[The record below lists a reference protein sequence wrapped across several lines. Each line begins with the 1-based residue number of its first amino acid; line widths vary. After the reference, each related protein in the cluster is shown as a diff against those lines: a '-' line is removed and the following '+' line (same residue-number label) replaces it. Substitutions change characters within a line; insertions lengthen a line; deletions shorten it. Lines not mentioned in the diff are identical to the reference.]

1 MSKDHAAQYKIRK
14 EAFVSNLSGS
24 SLTEINLVTLVAAS
38 AVFLW
43 TALQARHS
51 LFTPYTPV
59 ALVADFLLNV
69 CAILFAITLYSSSP
83 LALTIFLI
91 TPGVVLLL
99 LAKPPDGRAW
109 KSKKP
114 TGAQPGP
121 RSAARVAIAAPTQPG
136 SKRPALVVRPFL
148 THYRGSMLVVTCLAI
163 LAVDFPIFPRRYAKV
178 ETWGTSLM
186 DLGVGSFVFSAGV
199 VSARAVVRAESDDHH
214 ASHPQ
219 SQSPSQSGHAR
230 KNNNN
235 FAARFVKALRHSVP
249 LFILG
254 LIRLYSVKGLDYAEH
269 VSEYGVH
276 WNFFFTLAL
285 LPPFVEISDTATR
298 RVFKSSEVFALVLTT
313 MYELVLDNTRLL
325 SYILISPR
333 GPDLLSKNRE
343 GVFSFAGYLAIFLCG
358 RGVGVP
364 LVRLNL
370 QRIQKE
376 QQQQHQHR
384 SEMEIGAESTR
395 RERISVLRD
404 LILRAV
410 AYAALYALS
419 TNLYTFN
426 LSVSRRLANL
436 PYVLWVVAFNTAQLS
451 LFGLVEAVGPAFS
464 YTPPTLPDED
474 ARQQDKKAAESENDG
489 QRQDE
494 SAAARTPTPTQK
506 AATSTILR
514 AFNSNG
520 LVTFLVA
527 NLLTGLVNLTFN
539 TLDMPPARAM
549 VLLIGYAV
557 AVTGVA
563 LGLDMSGVKIK
574 L

>member
-1 MSKDHAAQYKIRK
+1 MSKDPAAQYKIRK

-51 LFTPYTPV
+51 FFTPYTPI

-69 CAILFAITLYSSSP
+69 CAILFAITLYSSAP

-91 TPGVVLLL
+91 TPGILLL
-99 LAKPPDGRAW
+99 SLGAGAGRGNPSNGPATRP
-109 KSKKP
+109 KRP
-114 TGAQPGP
+114 TGGQPGP
-121 RSAARVAIAAPTQPG
+121 RSAASVAAPSRTASQTPT
-136 SKRPALVVRPFL
+136 LVVRPFL

-199 VSARAVVRAESDDHH
+199 VSARAIVRSGDD
-214 ASHPQ
+214 ASH
-219 SQSPSQSGHAR
+219 SPSGLARR
-230 KNNNN
+230 KNNNSTN

-249 LFILG
+249 LFVLG

-269 VSEYGVH
+269 VTEYGVH

-298 RVFKSSEVFALVLTT
+298 RVFKSYEVFALVLTVT
-313 MYELVLDNTRLL
+313 YELVLNNTTLL

-343 GVFSFAGYLAIFLCG
+343 GVFSFVGYLAIFLFG

-364 LVRLNL
+364 LH
-370 QRIQKE
+370 IP
-376 QQQQHQHR
+376 
-384 SEMEIGAESTR
+384 EMDVGIENTR
-395 RERISVLRD
+395 RERIS
-404 LILRAV
+404 ILRNLIVRAV
-410 AYAALYALS
+410 VYATLYTLS
-419 TNLYTFN
+419 TNLHTFN

-436 PYVLWVVAFNTAQLS
+436 PYVLWVVAFNTAQLF
-451 LFGLVEAVGPAFS
+451 LFGNLVE
-464 YTPPTLPDED
+464 
-474 ARQQDKKAAESENDG
+474 
-489 QRQDE
+489 
-494 SAAARTPTPTQK
+494 AARTPPVTAT
-506 AATSTILR
+506 AATATSTILR
-514 AFNSNG
+514 VFNGNG
-520 LVTFLVA
+520 LAAFLIA
-527 NLLTGLVNLTFN
+527 NLLTGLVNLSFN
-539 TLDMPPARAM
+539 TLDMSPAKAM
-549 VLLIGYAV
+549 ALLIGYALV
-557 AVTGVA
+557 VTAVA